1 MTATL
6 DADDSAPVSGLHW
19 LAAPHTRPVTWET
32 VMSDATGIRRLG
44 VAVLTAALS
53 VTVSSGAAAQT
64 TTSAF
69 EAGGEVDTLRLS
81 ESRIGGIGVGA
92 TAKWT
97 FTRGW
102 ALDGLV
108 SLFPASWQTNPATR
122 VPSQRLMLALAGV
135 RPAVM
140 LGRVT
145 LSARARAG
153 VLDFQQND
161 QPFPCIR
168 IFPAPLECQLPGGYT
183 ATAFELGGEADL
195 AMDQAG
201 RLRLRVGGSDLMV
214 RYGLQAIRRNGL
226 ITDGFISH
234 NLLMTA
240 GVGWRF

>member
-1 MTATL
+1 
-6 DADDSAPVSGLHW
+6 
-19 LAAPHTRPVTWET
+19 
-32 VMSDATGIRRLG
+32 MSDGTGVRRLL
-44 VAVLTAALS
+44 VAMLTAALS
-53 VTVSSGAAAQT
+53 VTMSSGAAAQT
-64 TTSAF
+64 TTSPF
-69 EAGGEVDTLRLS
+69 EAGGEVDTLHLS
-81 ESRIGGIGVGA
+81 ESRITGIGVGG

-108 SLFPASWQTNPATR
+108 SFFPTSWQSTPATR

-135 RPAVM
+135 RPSVM

-153 VLDFQQND
+153 VLDFLEND

-168 IFPAPLECQLPGGYT
+168 IFPAPLECQLPAGYT
-183 ATAFELGGEADL
+183 AAAFELGGEADVAL
-195 AMDQAG
+195 DDAG

-214 RYGLQAIRRNGL
+214 RYGLHAFRRNGS